1 MKKALSLILCAVM
14 LLACLPVVGFAA
26 ETTVKAGETL
36 RIANGQTYTVK
47 SGDTLYV
54 ANKGAIVVEEGGKL
68 VVNGSIITYSGS
80 DVYIEGTLVGAKNIT
95 GLGDVV
101 AEVRFDGLKSY
112 VAEGIDL
119 KVSYYFADTVSGDI
133 NKELADGT
141 LDITSDEE
149 FAVYVPINTFLFL
162 ETKLGS
168 EEEAA
173 LGHNKYDD
181 SLYNVYM
188 NGAAMPFGTGNHYV
202 QITTGAD
209 ITYEMI
215 KDYSSYL
222 SVFPVALPTG
232 EGYTVYTK
240 TGETGT
246 VKAKYGTPLSFYVEI
261 DEEYDM
267 SGYEVYIYNGYG
279 WTGLDTSTLLGT
291 LDPAQ
296 PDEYGYYHI
305 PAVVGDTTVYVVGV
319 MSNETISM
327 LGDVM
332 TMLKNI
338 FEMFASLLAEFF
350 AMLGF
355 TSTTTPV
362 A

>member
-26 ETTVKAGETL
+26 ETTIKAGETL
-36 RIANGQTYTVK
+36 RISKGQTYTVK

-54 ANKGAIVVEEGGKL
+54 ATKGAIIVEEGGKL
-68 VVNGSIITYSGS
+68 VVNGSIYTATNS
-80 DVYIEGTLVGAKNIT
+80 DIYIDGTLVGGKNIT

-101 AEVRFDGLKSY
+101 AQVRFDGLKSY

-119 KVSYYFADTVSGDI
+119 KVYYYFANTVNGDI

-141 LDITSDEE
+141 LDITSDET
-149 FAVYVPINTFLFL
+149 VSLYVPLNTFLFL
-162 ETKLGS
+162 ETKIGS
-168 EEEAA
+168 EEETK

-202 QITTGAD
+202 QITTGAN
-209 ITYEMI
+209 ITYDSI
-215 KDYSSYL
+215 KSYNDYL
-222 SVFPVALPTG
+222 STFPVALPTG

-246 VKAKYGTPLSFYVEI
+246 VKAEYGTPLSFYVEI
-261 DEEYDM
+261 DEDYDM
-267 SGYEVYIYNGYG
+267 SAYEVYIYNGYG

-291 LDPAQ
+291 LDPAE

-305 PAVVGDTTVYVVGV
+305 PAVVGDTTVYVVGI

-332 TMLKNI
+332 TMIKNI
-338 FEMFASLLAEFF
+338 FEMFSSLIAEFF

-355 TSTTTPV
+355 TSTPV
-362 A
+362 VA

>member
-14 LLACLPVVGFAA
+14 LLACLPVAGFAA
-26 ETTVKAGETL
+26 ETTVKAGEKL
-36 RIANGQTYTVK
+36 KIKSGETYTVK

-54 ANKGAIVVEEGGKL
+54 ADKGAIIVEEGGKL

-80 DVYIEGTLVGAKNIT
+80 DVYIEGTLVGAKNIS

-101 AEVRFDGLKSY
+101 AQVRFDGLKSY
-112 VAEGIDL
+112 VTEGVEL

-141 LDITSDEE
+141 LDITSDET
-149 FAVYVPINTFLFL
+149 FAVYVPLNTYLFV
-162 ETKLGS
+162 ETRIG
-168 EEEAA
+168 EEEETT

-188 NGAAMPFGTGNHYV
+188 NGAAMPFGSGNHYV

-209 ITYEMI
+209 ITYDMI
-215 KDYSSYL
+215 KNEHDYL
-222 SVFPVALPTG
+222 TTFPVYLPSG
-232 EGYTVYTK
+232 EGYTAYSK

-246 VKAKYGTPLSFYVEI
+246 VKLEYGTPLSFYVEI
-261 DEEYDM
+261 DEDYDM
-267 SGYEVYIYNGYG
+267 SQYEVYVYNGYG
-279 WTGLDTSTLLGT
+279 WTGLDTSTLLGKLEPT
-291 LDPAQ
+291 Q

-319 MSNETISM
+319 MENETITM

-332 TMLKNI
+332 TMIKNI
-338 FEMFASLLAEFF
+338 FEMFSSLFAEFF

-355 TSTTTPV
+355 GTATTV